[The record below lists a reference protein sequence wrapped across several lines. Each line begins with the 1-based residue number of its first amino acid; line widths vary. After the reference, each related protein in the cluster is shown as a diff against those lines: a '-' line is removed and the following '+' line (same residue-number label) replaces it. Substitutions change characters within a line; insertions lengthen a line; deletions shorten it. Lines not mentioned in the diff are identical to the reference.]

1 MAPHGLAVEGFG
13 SDTDDATLGSSGEF
27 QKYITCSTALCTA
40 ACCGTVSLLSLPF
53 YYAFQSSETKS
64 QN

>member
-27 QKYITCSTALCTA
+27 RNTSLRHSLVYCSLLWNS
-40 ACCGTVSLLSLPF
+40 VSLLSLPF